1 MAETSKV
8 IDLDRLARFKTKQD
22 EANEAKFAL
31 KGEGAGI
38 ATADK
43 AGIVKPGSDFDIADD
58 GTITLYSKIA
68 VTSFICTPSQAERG
82 ATVANVTLAWSVS
95 KTPAALTLD
104 KDAQD
109 VASKGATLKGV
120 NLTENKTWT
129 LTAADARKATSSRTA
144 GVTFYDTRRWG
155 VAASLDAAGVTDEIV
170 NGFAGEFATSR
181 AKTFTVN
188 AAAGQHIY
196 YAFPASWGT
205 PTFKVG
211 GFEGGFSLLT
221 TFDHI
226 NASGATVSYSVYK
239 STNAGLGNT
248 TVEVS

>member
-1 MAETSKV
+1 MADKIVT
-8 IDLDRLARFKTKQD
+8 LDGLSRFKTKQD
-22 EANEAKFAL
+22 TANEAKFAL
-31 KGEGAGI
+31 KGEGGGI

-43 AGIVKPGSDFDIADD
+43 AGIVKPGADFDIADD

-68 VTSFICTPSQAERG
+68 VTSFTASPAQAERG
-82 ATVANVTLAWSVS
+82 ATVADVTLAWAVN
-95 KTPAALTLD
+95 KTPTALTLD

-109 VASKGATLKGV
+109 VASKGTTLKGV
-120 NLTENKTWT
+120 NLTANKTWT
-129 LTAADARKATSSRTA
+129 LTATDARKASSSKTA

-155 VAASLDAAGVTDEIV
+155 VAASLAAAGVTDEIV
-170 NGFAGEFATSR
+170 NGFTGEFATNR

-221 TFDHI
+221 TFDHT
-226 NASGATVSYSVYK
+226 NASGATVSYVVYK

-248 TVEVS
+248 AVEVS